1 MFSLGLDLVVLV
13 GDPHADEVIVLFV
26 AVLRWSMVGVEAIQG
41 YLDAV

>member
-13 GDPHADEVIVLFV
+13 DDPHADEVIVLFV
-26 AVLRWSMVGVEAIQG
+26 EVLRWSMVGVEAIQG